1 MIPRHFLRAMAGA
14 MALWLLAPMGSA
26 ANRPAPGTAPIAMV
40 IHGGAG
46 TMKRAKMT
54 PDLERAYRE
63 KLGEALEAGYRI
75 LDAGGSSLDAVEEAI
90 VVMEDS
96 PLFNAGK
103 GAVFTAQGT
112 NEMDA
117 SIMDGKTVN
126 GGAVAAVKRI
136 KNPIRA
142 ARLVLEKSWHVL
154 LAGKGAETFAKDH
167 GVKLVSKKYFFTERR
182 WRQMQ
187 KRKKEERKKGS
198 AGPDDLGTVGA
209 LALDRDGNLA
219 AGTSTGG
226 LTYKRF
232 GRIGDSPILGAG
244 TYADNHTCAVS
255 GTGKGEYFIRLA
267 VGHRIAALMAYGGRS
282 VKEAAE
288 QVVMKDLV
296 ELGGSGGVIAL
307 DGRGNIAT
315 PFNTKGMYRAY
326 KGPDGKTVIKIY
338 KD

>member
-1 MIPRHFLRAMAGA
+1 MISKHFLRAMAGA
-14 MALWLLAPMGSA
+14 MALLLMAPMGSA
-26 ANRPAPGTAPIAMV
+26 SPGVTPIAMV

-54 PDLERAYRE
+54 PERERAYRE
-63 KLGEALEAGYRI
+63 KLGQALEAGYRI
-75 LDAGGSSLDAVEEAI
+75 LDKGGSSLDAVEAAI

-117 SIMDGKTVN
+117 SIMDGKTLN

-154 LAGKGAETFAKDH
+154 LAGKGAETFAKKH
-167 GVKLVSKKYFFTERR
+167 GCKLVSKKYFFTERR
-182 WRQMQ
+182 WKQMQ
-187 KRKKEERKKGS
+187 KRKEEERKKGS
-198 AGPDDLGTVGA
+198 TNPEDDLGTVGA
-209 LALDRDGNLA
+209 LALDREGNLA

-244 TYADNHTCAVS
+244 NYADNNTCAVS

-267 VGHRIAALMAYGGRS
+267 VGHRISALMAYGGRS

-288 QVVMKDLV
+288 QVIMKDLV
-296 ELGGSGGVIAL
+296 ELGGSGGAIAL
-307 DGRGNIAT
+307 DGKGNIAT
-315 PFNTKGMYRAY
+315 PFNTAGMYRAY
-326 KGPDGKTVIKIY
+326 KRADEKAVIKIY